1 MIPEFWQTDLSA
13 VSAWAERAR
22 KAGVRRLT
30 DSAGGRP
37 VWLFAYGE
45 REELHP
51 SANYSS
57 ACGAH
62 DITFYRDRR
71 RKKPV
76 ILLVGAEHGQ
86 ETEGTAALMNLISLL
101 ETGADLAGRPN
112 DAMLE
117 AASNVRLLI
126 IPVMNP
132 DGRARVKPA
141 AMIGCTNDELRYWG
155 QGTWLDGSLCSWP
168 DCKKVHPIRDAVEFL
183 GGYFNDDGINLMH
196 DQFFRPMA
204 RETAA
209 LLALAEEELVDCALH
224 LHGGTNSVNDLL
236 STSYVPLEI
245 SEAIRQ
251 LSIRCDTAARQE
263 GQSFTVRDIPARESG
278 STPPSFNLAS
288 ALHHVC
294 GAVSAVFE
302 SNECIR
308 DAPGFKQTYEEILR
322 GHMILF
328 EQACRMFREW
338 QSVGGTSG
346 FPIEK

>member
-1 MIPEFWQTDLSA
+1 MIPEYWQTDLSV

-22 KAGVRRLT
+22 KASVRRLT

-45 REELHP
+45 KEELHP

-62 DITFYRDRR
+62 DVTCYLDRK

-76 ILLVGAEHGQ
+76 VLLVGAVHGQ
-86 ETEGTAALMNLISLL
+86 ETEGTAALLNLISLL

-112 DAMLE
+112 SAMLE
-117 AASNVRLLI
+117 AAARVRLLI

-141 AMIGCTNDELRYWG
+141 AMIGCTLGELRYWG
-155 QGTWLDGSLCSWP
+155 QGTWLDGSPCCWP
-168 DCKKVHPIRDAVEFL
+168 DCKKVHPIREAVAFL
-183 GGYFNDDGINLMH
+183 GGYFNDDGVNLMH
-196 DQFFRPMA
+196 DQFFHPMA

-209 LLALAEEELVDCALH
+209 LLELAEEEFVDCALQ
-224 LHGGTNSVNDLL
+224 LHGGSNSVNDLL
-236 STSYVPLEI
+236 VTSYVPLET

-251 LSIRCDTAARQE
+251 LAVRCDAAARKE
-263 GQSFTVRDIPARESG
+263 GLYFTIRDLPGRESG
-278 STPPSFNLAS
+278 STPPSFDLAS

-294 GAVSAVFE
+294 GAVSATFE
-302 SNECIR
+302 SNECIC
-308 DAPGFKQTYEEILR
+308 DEPGPKQTYEEILR

-328 EQACRMFREW
+328 EQACRMFWE
-338 QSVGGTSG
+338 QQASA
-346 FPIEK
+346 K

>member
-1 MIPEFWQTDLSA
+1 MIPEYWQTDLSV
-13 VSAWAERAR
+13 VSAWAERTR
-22 KAGVRRLT
+22 KASVRRLT

-45 REELHP
+45 KEELHP

-62 DITFYRDRR
+62 DVTCYLDRK

-76 ILLVGAEHGQ
+76 VLLVGAVHGQ
-86 ETEGTAALMNLISLL
+86 ETEGTAALLNLISLL

-112 DAMLE
+112 SAMLE
-117 AASNVRLLI
+117 AAARVRLLI

-141 AMIGCTNDELRYWG
+141 AMIGCTLGELRYWG
-155 QGTWLDGSLCSWP
+155 QGTWLDGSPCCWP
-168 DCKKVHPIRDAVEFL
+168 DCKKVHPIREAVAFL
-183 GGYFNDDGINLMH
+183 GGYFNDDGVNLMH
-196 DQFFRPMA
+196 DQFFHPMA

-209 LLALAEEELVDCALH
+209 LLELAEEEFVDCALQ
-224 LHGGTNSVNDLL
+224 LHGGSNSVNDLL
-236 STSYVPLEI
+236 VTSYAPLET

-251 LSIRCDTAARQE
+251 LAVRCDAAARKE
-263 GQSFTVRDIPARESG
+263 GLYFTIRDLPGRESG

-294 GAVSAVFE
+294 GAVSATFE
-302 SNECIR
+302 SNECIC
-308 DAPGFKQTYEEILR
+308 DEPGPKQTYEEILR

-328 EQACRMFREW
+328 EQACRMFWE
-338 QSVGGTSG
+338 QQASA
-346 FPIEK
+346 K

>member
-1 MIPEFWQTDLSA
+1 MIPEYWQTDLSV

-22 KAGVRRLT
+22 KASVRRLT

-45 REELHP
+45 KEELHP

-62 DITFYRDRR
+62 DVTCYLDRK

-76 ILLVGAEHGQ
+76 VLLVGAVHGQ
-86 ETEGTAALMNLISLL
+86 ETEGTAALLNLISLL

-112 DAMLE
+112 SAMLE
-117 AASNVRLLI
+117 AAARVRLLI

-141 AMIGCTNDELRYWG
+141 AMIGCTLGELRYWG
-155 QGTWLDGSLCSWP
+155 QGTWLDGSPCCWP
-168 DCKKVHPIRDAVEFL
+168 DCKKVHPIREAVAFL
-183 GGYFNDDGINLMH
+183 GGYFNDDGVNLMH
-196 DQFFRPMA
+196 DQFFHPMA

-209 LLALAEEELVDCALH
+209 LLELAEEEFVDCALQ
-224 LHGGTNSVNDLL
+224 LHGGSNSVNDLL
-236 STSYVPLEI
+236 VTSYVPLET

-251 LSIRCDTAARQE
+251 LAVRCDAAARKE
-263 GQSFTVRDIPARESG
+263 GLYFTIRDLPGRESG

-294 GAVSAVFE
+294 GAVSATFE
-302 SNECIR
+302 SNECIC
-308 DAPGFKQTYEEILR
+308 DEPGPKQTYEEILR

-328 EQACRMFREW
+328 EQACRMFWE
-338 QSVGGTSG
+338 QQASA
-346 FPIEK
+346 K

>member
-1 MIPEFWQTDLSA
+1 MIPEYWQTDLSA

-22 KAGVRRLT
+22 KASVRHLT

-45 REELHP
+45 KEELHP

-62 DITFYRDRR
+62 DVTCYLDRKQ
-71 RKKPV
+71 KKPV
-76 ILLVGAEHGQ
+76 VLLVGAVHGQ
-86 ETEGTAALMNLISLL
+86 ETEGTAALLNLISLL

-112 DAMLE
+112 SAMLE
-117 AASNVRLLI
+117 AAARVRLLI

-141 AMIGCTNDELRYWG
+141 AMIGCTLGELRYWG
-155 QGTWLDGSLCSWP
+155 QGTWLDGSPCCWP
-168 DCKKVHPIRDAVEFL
+168 DCKKVHPIREAVAFL
-183 GGYFNDDGINLMH
+183 GGYFNDDGVNLMH
-196 DQFFRPMA
+196 DQFFHPMA

-209 LLALAEEELVDCALH
+209 LLELAEEEFVDCALQ
-224 LHGGTNSVNDLL
+224 LHGGSNSVNDLL
-236 STSYVPLEI
+236 VTSYVPLET

-251 LSIRCDTAARQE
+251 LAVRCDAAARKE
-263 GQSFTVRDIPARESG
+263 GLYFTIRDLPGRESG

-294 GAVSAVFE
+294 GAVSSTFE
-302 SNECIR
+302 SNECIC
-308 DAPGFKQTYEEILR
+308 DEPGPKQTYEEILR

-328 EQACRMFREW
+328 EQACRMFWE
-338 QSVGGTSG
+338 QQASA
-346 FPIEK
+346 K